1 MYFISNITIIDY
13 GSGNIR
19 SIYNAFK
26 KINVEVNVSSDKNE
40 LKDSDALI
48 LPGVGAFGAVM
59 NNLIDYKEIVSEHIT
74 QDKPLLG
81 ICLGL
86 HMLFSNSQE
95 SPGVDGLDIFH
106 GTIEKF
112 NLPPEYKI
120 PHMGWNTITLNKT
133 ESNNTDI
140 LQESDNKYM
149 YFVHSYYINPEDKD
163 IITAYADY
171 GGKIPVAIGKNNIH
185 ALQFH
190 PEKSGKAGLNILQRF
205 VNTID

>member
-26 KINVEVNVSSDKNE
+26 KLNVEVSVSSDKNE

-59 NNLIDYKEIVSEHIT
+59 NNLIDYKEIVLEHIT

-95 SPGVDGLDIFH
+95 SPGVDGLDIFY

-140 LQESDNKYM
+140 LKESDNKYM

>member
-26 KINVEVNVSSDKNE
+26 QLNVEAGVSSDKNE
-40 LKDSDALI
+40 LKNSDALI

-59 NNLIDYKEIVSEHIT
+59 NNLMDYKEIISEHIS

-95 SPGVDGLDIFH
+95 SLGVNGLDIFH

-112 NLPPEYKI
+112 NLPREYKI

-133 ESNNTDI
+133 ESNNTSI

-149 YFVHSYYINPEDKD
+149 YFVHSYYINPEDRG

-171 GGKIPVAIGKNNIH
+171 GGKIPVAIGKDNIH